1 MLLLWLLVVAAVSA
15 TARCAQL
22 TIPLSLQI
30 LGLSSSSAQTALY
43 DKASDTQFVGEL
55 AIGTPPQT
63 VTVLFDTG
71 SFRTWVPSPT
81 CTASNSGQTKPCNG
95 PVNVE
100 RSTTVEKPVPPE
112 PFDEKY
118 VSSSAS
124 GTVVYDYVTIGSMTT
139 SDRVPVGLV
148 TRESG
153 ASALY
158 SEFSGLMGLGPSSK
172 VLHAVLDAT
181 VAGSSNGGSR
191 AFSFYLSTGSKGQLV
206 IGGWDDKHQG
216 GPIQWFPCKPV
227 RSPLAAPY
235 WTVENAQITFGDMS
249 MGTVDAI
256 FDTGTSFISGPPQAV
271 SAIYDK
277 VGANGDGVL
286 PCWKVRSMPNFVV
299 RIGDQRLELSP
310 SQYAYRQTYFYC
322 NVGISSVP
330 LSGQWILGDSFLLNY
345 LSTKSSNVET
355 IT

>member
-1 MLLLWLLVVAAVSA
+1 
-15 TARCAQL
+15 
-22 TIPLSLQI
+22 
-30 LGLSSSSAQTALY
+30 
-43 DKASDTQFVGEL
+43 
-55 AIGTPPQT
+55 
-63 VTVLFDTG
+63 
-71 SFRTWVPSPT
+71 
-81 CTASNSGQTKPCNG
+81 
-95 PVNVE
+95 
-100 RSTTVEKPVPPE
+100 
-112 PFDEKY
+112 
-118 VSSSAS
+118 
-124 GTVVYDYVTIGSMTT
+124 MTT

-249 MGTVDAI
+249 MGTVDAMYVCCI
-256 FDTGTSFISGPPQAV
+256 TWGHHIPEDRLGTV
-271 SAIYDK
+271 SIRER
-277 VGANGDGVL
+277 
-286 PCWKVRSMPNFVV
+286 RSSADHLKP
-299 RIGDQRLELSP
+299 
-310 SQYAYRQTYFYC
+310 
-322 NVGISSVP
+322 
-330 LSGQWILGDSFLLNY
+330 
-345 LSTKSSNVET
+345 
-355 IT
+355 

>member
-71 SFRTWVPSPT
+71 TDQVRNMPTFTHLELPGSFRTWVPSPT

-118 VSSSAS
+118 VSSSVRCCHLP
-124 GTVVYDYVTIGSMTT
+124 TVKTVSQTT
-139 SDRVPVGLV
+139 QR
-148 TRESG
+148 RQ
-153 ASALY
+153 AAQ
-158 SEFSGLMGLGPSSK
+158 SS
-172 VLHAVLDAT
+172 T
-181 VAGSSNGGSR
+181 
-191 AFSFYLSTGSKGQLV
+191 T
-206 IGGWDDKHQG
+206 
-216 GPIQWFPCKPV
+216 
-227 RSPLAAPY
+227 
-235 WTVENAQITFGDMS
+235 T
-249 MGTVDAI
+249 
-256 FDTGTSFISGPPQAV
+256 
-271 SAIYDK
+271 
-277 VGANGDGVL
+277 
-286 PCWKVRSMPNFVV
+286 
-299 RIGDQRLELSP
+299 
-310 SQYAYRQTYFYC
+310 
-322 NVGISSVP
+322 
-330 LSGQWILGDSFLLNY
+330 
-345 LSTKSSNVET
+345 
-355 IT
+355 